1 MPIRQSRLDQEEA
14 NFAADLASASAASLD
29 VRRTQIWI
37 PRSKG
42 EWQVYRRQKDLEEMA
57 AAKAADE
64 RDEGVPKQATVKN
77 EQDGAD
83 KSIRSSEADQSGTT
97 DTEKSGPED
106 QSCAPHPCC
115 ILPTIED
122 RIKEMQMGTTPIM
135 HWEEDEDGDT
145 WVFIDPPAKQPE
157 QTEYMYQRCIEYYGK
172 PLVMSSTTLKA
183 LRSEFFEELLKP
195 SYQFRIIRRR
205 DLKGS
210 LPRGIKYVI
219 DLTPPAE
226 GDDAAL
232 FMTELWC
239 VEELRQWSQ
248 ASARWQVS
256 ETLVGGQDEF
266 TIAAVSSDNQ
276 CAIPEFSPIRHRNSI
291 VRVMNAVHG
300 VDPDLD
306 SAVKVYTAAT
316 VARFFGITQSPLTDY
331 IIRWIRA
338 PPNSLFIEA
347 LPEMALKIGDSLQ
360 NYDLI
365 RDSFA
370 ILVGEDALA
379 SATGELNASCTVY
392 GRTKHDIPELYKSR
406 IEYASRSFADRVTHI
421 FEDLVKDD
429 MKWMETLPEFKKLM
443 ENCDE
448 SLTAVVAQTKAELK
462 AFIRGHIFTVLYCNL
477 DDAPQPDLGSEGG
490 DCLYPRTTQAS
501 LWNTLDVAERVM
513 TVTFWR
519 ALMNSGFESEFHWS
533 TNLKSWPRR
542 FAKKPQIGLGSRIN
556 GWAPELSEVRGRSMR
571 RKHSLKEVHYGDLLD
586 LIKRCRNR
594 RSSLANSSGE
604 GPQQPID
611 LKPVTEPSGLA
622 NQQAPPPMSLSAVP
636 QALKLF
642 WSSDPTPPSQPYA
655 DTDLKEP
662 TAYPTSTEQGS
673 GHPVD
678 TKSASGIDFELDKFY
693 HDVKVYLDALCRKM
707 LDPPDVDRTE
717 PMYQA
722 MTPTLLCLDDSEWK
736 YLPLYAGGCDD
747 GSGGTFNDDVPPAD
761 TGFST
766 AGPRIH
772 TGTGSST
779 ASSEF
784 DFVGRQDL
792 ESTHHTSTVVNDGF
806 SDQMDRRR
814 VYDDGDSLWDA
825 VTRHKDDSGS
835 ATASHLETGTMA
847 APSTVDAESEDGF
860 MLPMRPKNPEAGI
873 HDLADSMQT
882 TRIDKGKA
890 KAVPEGEDYSDL
902 FVESG
907 GEESDSDDT
916 INEDYDMDDTATEKA
931 EDDTNVDD
939 PTETSHGDSE
949 DEDMVFV

>member
-1 MPIRQSRLDQEEA
+1 MPLRQIQLDEEREEA
-14 NFAADLASASAASLD
+14 DFASATAASLD
-29 VRRTQIWI
+29 LRRTRLWVPQ
-37 PRSKG
+37 SEA
-42 EWQVYRRQKDLEEMA
+42 EWHVYRRQKELEDMA
-57 AAKAADE
+57 AANAARE
-64 RDEGVPKQATVKN
+64 RGKLPDGVPKQATVKN
-77 EQDGAD
+77 EQDTAD
-83 KSIRSSEADQSGTT
+83 KSINSSEADQSGTT
-97 DTEKSGPED
+97 PIEKSEPED
-106 QSCAPHPCC
+106 QSCAPHRCC

-122 RIKEMQMGTTPIM
+122 RIKEMQMGTTPIL
-135 HWEEDEDGDT
+135 HWKEDEGGDT

-157 QTEYMYQRCIEYYGK
+157 QTEYMYQRCVEQYRK
-172 PLVMSSTTLKA
+172 PLIMSSTALKA
-183 LRSEFFEELLKP
+183 LHSEFFDELLKP

-205 DLKGS
+205 ELKGS
-210 LPRGIKYVI
+210 LPAWIKYVI
-219 DLTPPAE
+219 DLTPSAE

-239 VEELRQWSQ
+239 MEELRHWYQ

-276 CAIPEFSPIRHRNSI
+276 CAIPELSPIRHRNSI
-291 VRVMNAVHG
+291 VKVMNAIRG

-306 SAVKVYTAAT
+306 SAVKVYTTAT

-347 LPEMALKIGDSLQ
+347 LPEIALKIGDSLQ

-370 ILVGEDALA
+370 VLVGEDALA
-379 SATGELNASCTVY
+379 TIKGDSNASCTAY

-421 FEDLVKDD
+421 FEDLVEGD
-429 MKWMETLPEFKKLM
+429 MKWMETLPQFKKLM

-448 SLTAVVAQTKAELK
+448 SLAAVVAQTRVELK
-462 AFIRGHIFTVLYCNL
+462 AVVRDHIFTVLYCDL
-477 DDAPQPDLGSEGG
+477 QDAPQPSLGSKGG

-513 TVTFWR
+513 TITFWR
-519 ALMNSGFESEFHWS
+519 ALRDSCFESKFRWPS
-533 TNLKSWPRR
+533 NLKSWPRR
-542 FAKKPQIGLGSRIN
+542 FENASNLAPASN
-556 GWAPELSEVRGRSMR
+556 TNCWAPELSEARERSMR
-571 RKHSLKEVHYGDLLD
+571 RKHSLKEVHNGVLLN
-586 LIKRCRNR
+586 LIKQCRNR
-594 RSSLANSSGE
+594 RSPSVHSLDVV
-604 GPQQPID
+604 PQQPIE
-611 LKPVTEPSGLA
+611 LESITKPPGLA
-622 NQQAPPPMSLSAVP
+622 NQEAPPMSLSFVA
-636 QALKLF
+636 QLLKRLQ
-642 WSSDPTPPSQPYA
+642 SSGDP
-655 DTDLKEP
+655 KEP
-662 TAYPTSTEQGS
+662 PTYPTSTEQGT

-678 TKSASGIDFELDKFY
+678 SESVGGINFNLDKFH
-693 HDVKVYLDALCRKM
+693 HDVQVYLHTLCRKM

-747 GSGGTFNDDVPPAD
+747 GSGGTFNDDVPLAD

-766 AGPRIH
+766 AGPGIH
-772 TGTGSST
+772 THTGSSA

-814 VYDDGDSLWDA
+814 VYDDGDSLWDT

-835 ATASHLETGTMA
+835 TTASHLETGTMA
-847 APSTVDAESEDGF
+847 APSTVDAGSEDGF
-860 MLPMRPKNPEAGI
+860 MLPMRPKIPEAGV

-882 TRIDKGKA
+882 TKLDKGKA
-890 KAVPEGEDYSDL
+890 RAVPEGEDYSDL
-902 FVESG
+902 FIDNG
-907 GEESDSDDT
+907 GEDDDSDNT
-916 INEDYDMDDTATEKA
+916 INEDYDMEDTATEKA
-931 EDDTNVDD
+931 EDDNVDD